1 VLVRYLG
8 SQDDCFFELYPAIRY
23 LSCLETSSEERM
35 PLLSGLVIHYLIK
48 GIVIGYLYFSPLDVF
63 IEA

>member
-1 VLVRYLG
+1 LKQVRERK
-8 SQDDCFFELYPAIRY
+8 DAATIRA
-23 LSCLETSSEERM
+23 SDSFD
-35 PLLSGLVIHYLIK
+35 K

>member
-1 VLVRYLG
+1 M
-8 SQDDCFFELYPAIRY
+8 
-23 LSCLETSSEERM
+23 M
-35 PLLSGLVIHYLIK
+35 PLSGLVIHYLIK

>member
-1 VLVRYLG
+1 M
-8 SQDDCFFELYPAIRY
+8 PTIRASDS
-23 LSCLETSSEERM
+23 LFD
-35 PLLSGLVIHYLIK
+35 K

>member
-8 SQDDCFFELYPAIRY
+8 SQDDCFFELYPALY
-23 LSCLETSSEERM
+23 LSCIETSSRQERM

>member
-1 VLVRYLG
+1 MIV
-8 SQDDCFFELYPAIRY
+8 FEL
-23 LSCLETSSEERM
+23 SSYYYIFLVLKQVRQERM